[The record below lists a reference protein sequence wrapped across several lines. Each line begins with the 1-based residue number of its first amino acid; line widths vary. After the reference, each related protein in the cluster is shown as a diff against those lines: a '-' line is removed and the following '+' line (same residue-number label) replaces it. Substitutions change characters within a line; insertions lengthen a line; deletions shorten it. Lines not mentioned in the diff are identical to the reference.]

1 MLVSKCAAQKKGEIM
16 NLRRDLLPLLKE
28 TFSEFQADEASTLGA
43 ALAYYALFSL
53 FPLLLLL
60 IAGLG
65 YVLKYWD
72 QAINVQDEILTAVS
86 RNFSPQLSDA
96 LKEILGG
103 IKNNAAS
110 ATVIGVVTLL

>member
-1 MLVSKCAAQKKGEIM
+1 M
-16 NLRRDLLPLLKE
+16 NLRHDLLPLLKE
-28 TFSEFQADEASTLGA
+28 TYSKFQADQASMLGA

-65 YVLKYWD
+65 YVLQYWD
-72 QAINVQDEILTAVS
+72 QAVNAQDAILAAVS

-96 LKEILGG
+96 LNQILGG
-103 IKNNAAS
+103 IKNNAAGDS
-110 ATVIGVVTLL
+110 DWSGHVMDRRIERIPTARSELQ